1 MMKKVLILLFALIAS
16 FALSACKKTDDKK
29 IIIALEATGDIPEKF
44 QEQIDRFT
52 EETGIEVEI
61 QTYAG
66 ADNYEKA
73 ILGQIAG
80 KQAPDVFWTDGGVK
94 LREYAEAEAIQ
105 PLDDLVTMDLDN
117 FEQSLLDAFEYDGKL
132 YGIPKDYNTTV
143 LFYNEDL
150 LAGDVPT
157 TIEAF
162 KTQVEAS
169 TTGTGAD
176 KVYGFGMDPKLN
188 YYLPFIITMGAEIIN
203 ADGSINETA
212 LDSAEHKEALQML
225 KDMYDSDFATSPAIE
240 NAGWDGEL
248 FGNGKVAMLYGGSWI
263 TGVIGEGLDAGI
275 ASLPVKNEDSSML
288 FVAGWVISSQTKN
301 ETEAM
306 ELIEF
311 LSSDEELVQGNVDGL
326 IGLPPTIS
334 AMNKLI
340 ERKSDDPYLPVYREV
355 VKNGF
360 AFGSI
365 STKFIDNYNTALEN
379 MLYDGVSVTDTVS
392 AIKNYK

>member
-143 LFYNEDL
+143 LFYNED
-150 LAGDVPT
+150 
-157 TIEAF
+157 
-162 KTQVEAS
+162 
-169 TTGTGAD
+169 
-176 KVYGFGMDPKLN
+176 Y
-188 YYLPFIITMGAEIIN
+188 
-203 ADGSINETA
+203 
-212 LDSAEHKEALQML
+212 
-225 KDMYDSDFATSPAIE
+225 
-240 NAGWDGEL
+240 
-248 FGNGKVAMLYGGSWI
+248 
-263 TGVIGEGLDAGI
+263 
-275 ASLPVKNEDSSML
+275 
-288 FVAGWVISSQTKN
+288 
-301 ETEAM
+301 
-306 ELIEF
+306 
-311 LSSDEELVQGNVDGL
+311 
-326 IGLPPTIS
+326 
-334 AMNKLI
+334 
-340 ERKSDDPYLPVYREV
+340 
-355 VKNGF
+355 
-360 AFGSI
+360 
-365 STKFIDNYNTALEN
+365 
-379 MLYDGVSVTDTVS
+379 
-392 AIKNYK
+392 